1 MSPEQFYFTYILKKR
16 FFQILIFILI
26 GSAGA
31 SYTQTTRVDDID
43 ITGNDHFTYSDLVLS
58 MVTKKGALFS
68 PEQFTTDL
76 MTIRSRYKNDGYLFV
91 KFNNSGLS
99 YNEDSSLVD
108 ITISI
113 DEGQVVT
120 LGKIDINGNTE
131 LKDAQILSA
140 LNFASGDVLNDK
152 ASNQT

>member
-1 MSPEQFYFTYILKKR
+1 M
-16 FFQILIFILI
+16 
-26 GSAGA
+26 
-31 SYTQTTRVDDID
+31 
-43 ITGNDHFTYSDLVLS
+43 LS

-140 LNFASGDVLNDK
+140 LNIGSGDVLNDK
-152 ASNQT
+152 A